1 MPEKN
6 SVDTPSFQ
14 NETEEVTVLQMVFY
28 CHDGMEN
35 WNLKASENGNNILHV
50 CFISN
55 RTVLVHSASQE
66 TVAYWA

>member
-14 NETEEVTVLQMVFY
+14 NETEEVKVLQMALY
-28 CHDGMEN
+28 CHEGMEN
-35 WNLKASENGNNILHV
+35 WNFKASENGNNSLHV
-50 CFISN
+50 HVISN

-66 TVAYWA
+66 TVAYWS

>member
-35 WNLKASENGNNILHV
+35 WNFKASENGDNILHV

-55 RTVLVHSASQE
+55 RTVLVRSASQE
-66 TVAYWA
+66 TAAYWA

>member
-35 WNLKASENGNNILHV
+35 
-50 CFISN
+50 
-55 RTVLVHSASQE
+55 
-66 TVAYWA
+66 